1 MRSASQFS
9 GSPVRSSPHSAQSL
23 PPQVHTGK
31 RLFRRDAHPAA
42 PDRRYRALL
51 LRRFPP
57 HNRGNSHSD
66 ISYAVPRRCRTVS
79 AIRNRGPSRYHRGIS
94 DSSGRHSPSAVS
106 SQYPSDVSAGG
117 YLPLQWCARWM
128 PSSLRCTAYGI
139 PVSRVFRSTE
149 QPFPAP

>member
-1 MRSASQFS
+1 MHSAFRFS
-9 GSPVRSSPHSAQSL
+9 GWPVPSSLHSAQSL
-23 PPQVHTGK
+23 PPQDRREK
-31 RLFRRDAHPAA
+31 PSFRRDAHPAEQ
-42 PDRRYRALL
+42 DRRCRALL
-51 LRRFPP
+51 LHRFPP
-57 HNRGNSHSD
+57 HSRGSNHSD
-66 ISYAVPRRCRTVS
+66 IFYAVPRRCRTVS

-128 PSSLRCTAYGI
+128 PSSLRYTAYGT
-139 PVSRVFRSTE
+139 PVFPEFRSTE